1 MGDNTLFGLPLWAW
15 GVVALGIGTA
25 YLFVWPKP
33 HPLRQTPRTPFAAF
47 MLRWGH
53 ALVWASIGA
62 GCFLGAAGYS
72 LAGQILA
79 ALAVPL
85 YLVFMV
91 VFVQDRQTETLE
103 MVERLKAKR
112 LAEEKAA
119 PQK

>member
-1 MGDNTLFGLPLWAW
+1 MSDNTLFGLPLWAW
-15 GVVALGIGTA
+15 GVVALGIGAA

-33 HPLRQTPRTPFAAF
+33 HPQRQTPRRPFAAF

-53 ALVWASIGA
+53 ALVWGTIGV
-62 GCFLGAAGYS
+62 GCVLGAMGYS

-85 YLVFMV
+85 YLIFMV
-91 VFVQDRQTETLE
+91 IFVQDRQVETLE

-112 LAEEKAA
+112 LEAEKAA
-119 PQK
+119 TQK